1 MRALVQVDERCVK
14 EQTIERLRAIQ
25 PLLSEIMDVKL
36 VVQPRKNMLNIRVK
50 PEYVTLMWHKEL
62 DGVRYCFFMSDKLEP
77 YIIVTALSASGSRC
91 IALQRWNKT
100 KTIRTKALQQQN
112 KNRQPKNFT
121 TAKQLQSNY
130 KATTK
135 RGKVCLHSPPCSL
148 CPSFRLISLTSSQIK
163 NCEMAIDQF
172 KASFGICPPPCAPAP
187 VTRVCVF
194 ALHPAPPRL

>member
-91 IALQRWNKT
+91 IALQ
-100 KTIRTKALQQQN
+100 
-112 KNRQPKNFT
+112 
-121 TAKQLQSNY
+121 
-130 KATTK
+130 
-135 RGKVCLHSPPCSL
+135 C
-148 CPSFRLISLTSSQIK
+148 
-163 NCEMAIDQF
+163 
-172 KASFGICPPPCAPAP
+172 
-187 VTRVCVF
+187 
-194 ALHPAPPRL
+194 